1 MEELRDNFHGIS
13 EITHKEARSHP
24 LYEESQVKFLADSE
38 GNSLSIENNGRP
50 VGIRLP
56 RVLEGSPRLTKSSGT
71 LPLETMVP
79 ARESQSWPGF
89 VNYVE
94 RCFRGS
100 PKATESRGHYY
111 LSHACLAGLRPQAE
125 SYFL

>member
-1 MEELRDNFHGIS
+1 MKSLEVSEE
-13 EITHKEARSHP
+13 
-24 LYEESQVKFLADSE
+24 
-38 GNSLSIENNGRP
+38 NSLSIENDGRR
-50 VGIRLP
+50 VGTRWP
-56 RVLEGSPRLTKSSGT
+56 RVLEGNPRLTKSSGT

-79 ARESQSWPGF
+79 AREGQSWPGF

-100 PKATESRGHYY
+100 PKTTESRGRYY